1 MVDSRKAGKV
11 VGKVYEAAREAGV
24 RGSYTNLARWALRQG
39 IITSDEAA
47 LMITYRGKEWHGPGD
62 GKISKRRY
70 HKAVRKLSPTV
81 EYQDRIRDRRIKAL
95 SSEVKYRND

>member
-1 MVDSRKAGKV
+1 MDNKKVGKLYQ
-11 VGKVYEAAREAGV
+11 KVYEAAREVGV
-24 RGSYTNLARWALRQG
+24 RGDYSKLARWAMRQG

-81 EYQDRIRDRRIKAL
+81 EYQDRIRDGRIKAL